1 MINQHQDMSKSKPLT
16 LDQLKEL
23 AEITPDAI
31 ESAKDQWR
39 DRMRGKGAMD
49 FANLLDAESD
59 E

>member
-1 MINQHQDMSKSKPLT
+1 MSGNTPLT

-23 AEITPDAI
+23 TEITDDAI

-49 FANLLDAESD
+49 FANLLDAESGD
-59 E
+59 

>member
-1 MINQHQDMSKSKPLT
+1 MSKSKPLT

-23 AEITPDAI
+23 AEINPDAI

-39 DRMRGKGAMD
+39 DRMRGKGALD
-49 FANLLDAESD
+49 FANLLDAESG